1 MFSPTWN
8 NTAFLRI
15 GNFEGLLNC
24 LRHQSSEVKRRYI
37 VLSFI
42 NKESNKSEY
51 FWSFCA
57 LVLLHTVVRSVF
69 VSTPR
74 CILYSHFF
82 TCTSAQYRAGN
93 VVGTLSASTPIYPH
107 FFTRTFAKS
116 GLFGKICT
124 DFLPLNFGAIVI
136 SSVHFFALGPL
147 FVSTLL
153 ASTPIYPHLRP

>member
-1 MFSPTWN
+1 MFSPTSN

-74 CILYSHFF
+74 CILYFHFF
-82 TCTSAQYRAGN
+82 T
-93 VVGTLSASTPIYPH
+93 
-107 FFTRTFAKS
+107 FTISCWIRSWYAFSLNSNISSLVHQNLCKTKTIWQKLYS
-116 GLFGKICT
+116 GKN
-124 DFLPLNFGAIVI
+124 FLPLNFGAIVI
-136 SSVHFFALGPL
+136 SFAHFFALGPL
-147 FVSTLL
+147 FVSTPL
-153 ASTPIYPHLRP
+153 ASTVE